1 MYADP
6 KLDSVINGITDFGIE
21 LPVEFL
27 CTKVIRDEKIEW
39 DLAIG
44 ANYRDNFTKCGIT
57 YNVQAFVKVY
67 FPEVGEIRLQPD
79 TTYTSCMENADYV
92 ALGNTF
98 DILANDSDRVFVLP
112 YSEWKNDSV
121 QLAWTGDK
129 PVTVWVAHKECDF
142 YPSNASGYVWT
153 HYDLTKERP
162 YVLSNSAINA
172 AIKNQ
177 DGGGVF
183 FAKVLSEGVGQLTVK
198 KAPLSPIQGGAT
210 LLEYGKA
217 VEVVDSN
224 QLFCFPRTWE
234 ATKFVASTNYVV
246 KMYAANTSE
255 FTASAVD
262 ANVLA
267 TYSFFLDGSNRN
279 LQLSYKDIATLFAS
293 AKDDYIYVRFQCNK
307 ATTITPLVWT
317 PSSCANQSILL
328 SPGQEV
334 RVVRLSGQ
342 DMLYRLRYDDWKG
355 GEVEVSWDSRQ
366 RPLLI
371 YLSSVCD
378 FYFSSD
384 DLISYSYKQGVST
397 ITVDEVS
404 AWSEYVDEDGFLYLR
419 MNPQVTGKTT
429 WTSTK
434 PVEEDPKINPCVE
447 NSIELKVGDQ
457 ITLNLDSA
465 FTIYRINYAE
475 WVKQNVTFQWS
486 GEEALHTFVAETCE
500 FAVAPYNKYVVDYIA
515 IPANGEFVLDVAT
528 LSAFAGKVDEDGYLY
543 IRFLTEKEGT
553 LSVTNN

>member
-1 MYADP
+1 MKKLFFALMVVLFATSAVAQTGLTCEDPIPVNKNYVGAITKPGEYWFTAWTYDLPLTVHFAPENNNSKLSPEVYVDFTCIPGVYADP

-183 FAKVLSEGVGQLTVK
+183 FAKVLSE
-198 KAPLSPIQGGAT
+198 P
-210 LLEYGKA
+210 
-217 VEVVDSN
+217 
-224 QLFCFPRTWE
+224 
-234 ATKFVASTNYVV
+234 
-246 KMYAANTSE
+246 
-255 FTASAVD
+255 
-262 ANVLA
+262 
-267 TYSFFLDGSNRN
+267 
-279 LQLSYKDIATLFAS
+279 
-293 AKDDYIYVRFQCNK
+293 
-307 ATTITPLVWT
+307 
-317 PSSCANQSILL
+317 
-328 SPGQEV
+328 
-334 RVVRLSGQ
+334 
-342 DMLYRLRYDDWKG
+342 
-355 GEVEVSWDSRQ
+355 
-366 RPLLI
+366 
-371 YLSSVCD
+371 
-378 FYFSSD
+378 
-384 DLISYSYKQGVST
+384 
-397 ITVDEVS
+397 
-404 AWSEYVDEDGFLYLR
+404 
-419 MNPQVTGKTT
+419 
-429 WTSTK
+429 
-434 PVEEDPKINPCVE
+434 
-447 NSIELKVGDQ
+447 
-457 ITLNLDSA
+457 
-465 FTIYRINYAE
+465 
-475 WVKQNVTFQWS
+475 
-486 GEEALHTFVAETCE
+486 
-500 FAVAPYNKYVVDYIA
+500 
-515 IPANGEFVLDVAT
+515 
-528 LSAFAGKVDEDGYLY
+528 
-543 IRFLTEKEGT
+543 
-553 LSVTNN
+553 